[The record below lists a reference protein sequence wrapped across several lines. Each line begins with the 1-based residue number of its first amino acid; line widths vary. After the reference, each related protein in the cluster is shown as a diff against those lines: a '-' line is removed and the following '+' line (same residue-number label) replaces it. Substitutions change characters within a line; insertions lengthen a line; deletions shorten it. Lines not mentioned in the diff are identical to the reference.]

1 MNIYE
6 KLMYGVMIIFALAS
20 NVSTGITSACIVIS
34 AIIMMIQ
41 YIKTRKLPSQINIFG
56 GVLLL
61 YGGLQCIIAALSVNP
76 AVSFGDVWATM
87 YRFIPLF
94 FGILYLKNK
103 KQLFYILMAFSISA
117 LLNDVY
123 GAYQYI
129 VLSNNRPAAFNNT
142 ATFFASH
149 LLMAIPILYLLCNM
163 YKQNR
168 VIKYYSLI
176 LMIFSMLML
185 IASGV

>member
-94 FGILYLKNK
+94 FGILY
-103 KQLFYILMAFSISA
+103 
-117 LLNDVY
+117 
-123 GAYQYI
+123 
-129 VLSNNRPAAFNNT
+129 
-142 ATFFASH
+142 
-149 LLMAIPILYLLCNM
+149 
-163 YKQNR
+163 
-168 VIKYYSLI
+168 
-176 LMIFSMLML
+176 
-185 IASGV
+185 